1 MAKLYVNTDIDILI
15 TIGSGLDIDD
25 IVSMSI
31 TLTKAGES
39 AGKTFAGILGGS
51 GVTLKIPDV
60 TGITEAGVYLVKILF
75 TDSEG
80 NIRGLTPTP
89 EYLTFYA

>member
-1 MAKLYVNTDIDILI
+1 MVENYDKARAKVLADKPELF
-15 TIGSGLDIDD
+15 
-25 IVSMSI
+25 
-31 TLTKAGES
+31 
-39 AGKTFAGILGGS
+39 GKTFAGILGGS

-60 TGITEAGVYLVKILF
+60 TGITEAGVYMVKILF